1 MYFLKTDKAVA
12 ELASRQR
19 TLGLKERA
27 LLLLADG
34 KKTGPEL
41 ASLVQAETTLIHTLL
56 NQGYLAPL
64 RTEAEAAPPARN
76 NAPAPPPAAAAVK
89 AAPAASAS
97 RPTTAVASSA
107 DKTPIR
113 AAEPP
118 RVAEPVRVAADT
130 FEGKRSLATARMFLF
145 DLTERMFA
153 RRDPALVVAL
163 RERFRDA
170 RDRESMLAVARDLLQ
185 RVEQEA
191 GAARADDISARL
203 AMLLPDEISHA

>member
-64 RTEAEAAPPARN
+64 RTEAETAPPARN
-76 NAPAPPPAAAAVK
+76 NTPA
-89 AAPAASAS
+89 
-97 RPTTAVASSA
+97 
-107 DKTPIR
+107 R

>member
-76 NAPAPPPAAAAVK
+76 NAPAPAAAAVK

-97 RPTTAVASSA
+97 RLTTAVASSA